1 MTAQSVILPLPSDHA
16 RFIVLR
22 LKDLGI
28 EDFKERLEQLFTTR
42 DRLITQHPNAQIKTA
57 VAFGPELWSK
67 LYEQAPAGFKQLE
80 PIQGS
85 FNMPVVPADVLI
97 HIASA
102 RADICF
108 ALSQSFFE
116 GIRDQV
122 EVLDERVCFRYFD
135 GRDIT
140 GFIDGTENPQFPDD
154 RAEVALLSEDA
165 GIFQDGSFIFAQ
177 RYAHNLDKW
186 KKLKVDAQEQ
196 VMGRTKLESIELED
210 EVKPANAHIA
220 RTVVEDEEGE
230 EMEILRHSLP
240 YGDGRGD
247 QGLFFIAYTKD
258 LKIIDAMLVRM
269 FGTSGDGIHDRLL
282 HFVTPMD
289 GAYYFAPSEELLEGV
304 LEG

>member
-22 LKDLGI
+22 LKDLSI

-258 LKIIDAMLVRM
+258 LKIIDTMLVRM

-289 GAYYFAPSEELLEGV
+289 GAYYFAPSEELLEEV

>member
-22 LKDLGI
+22 LKDLSI

-85 FNMPVVPADVLI
+85 FHMPVVPADVLI

-154 RAEVALLSEDA
+154 RAEVALLGEDA

-289 GAYYFAPSEELLEGV
+289 GAYYFAPSEELLEEV

>member
-16 RFIVLR
+16 RFIVLH
-22 LKDLGI
+22 LKNLSI
-28 EDFKERLEQLFTTR
+28 EDFKERLKQLFTTR

-154 RAEVALLSEDA
+154 RAEVALLGEDT

-258 LKIIDAMLVRM
+258 LKIIDTMLVRM

-289 GAYYFAPSEELLEGV
+289 GAYYFAPSEELLEEI

>member
-22 LKDLGI
+22 LKNLSI
-28 EDFKERLEQLFTTR
+28 EDFKERLKQLFTTR

-154 RAEVALLSEDA
+154 RAEVALLGEDT

-258 LKIIDAMLVRM
+258 LKIIDTMLVRM

-289 GAYYFAPSEELLEGV
+289 GAYYFAPSEELLEEV